1 MSAPRR
7 LSISVYTAEGGGY
20 RAGMSF
26 SLGLLVVLYAA
37 ARVAQAFP
45 DQVPLAALAAA
56 HVLLP
61 LLFALIH
68 GAQVY
73 RIRGILIFTALCLVV
88 GNLLENMSIVT
99 GFPFGR
105 YHFTDVMGPK
115 LFYVPLLLGLAYV
128 GMGYLS
134 WTLARLI
141 LGGVHEPLIG
151 SRILTRP
158 LVAAF
163 LMVAWDLS
171 TDPIWSNLAR
181 GWVWHDGG
189 PYFGV
194 PLSSFLGWYLTVYLI
209 YQGFALY
216 LRGRP
221 ASRPLSPAFWRLAV
235 LMYGICAIGNL
246 FVISPP
252 GLSVITDASGVQW
265 RVNDILEVCKL
276 ISIFVMGAFALMAWV
291 RIMDDPRVS
300 RHSPQLGSRTSAD

>member
-1 MSAPRR
+1 MSAAR
-7 LSISVYTAEGGGY
+7 V
-20 RAGMSF
+20 
-26 SLGLLVVLYAA
+26 SLGILVVLYGA

-45 DQVPLAALAAA
+45 DQVSLPALAAA

-73 RIRGILIFTALCLVV
+73 RVRGVLIFTALCLVV
-88 GNLLENMSIVT
+88 GNLLENLSILT

-105 YHFTDVMGPK
+105 YHFTEVMGPK

-141 LGGVHEPLIG
+141 LGDVQEPLTG
-151 SRILTRP
+151 SRVMTRP

-171 TDPIWSNLAR
+171 MDPIWSNLAH

-194 PLSSFLGWYLTVYLI
+194 PVSSFLGWYLTVYLI
-209 YQGFALY
+209 YQLFALY

-221 ASRPLSPAFWRLAV
+221 ANGPPPAAFWRLAV
-235 LMYGICAIGNL
+235 LMYGICAAGNL
-246 FVISPP
+246 LVISPP
-252 GLSVITDASGVQW
+252 GLSVITDAAGVQW
-265 RVNDILEVCKL
+265 RVKDILAVCKL
-276 ISIFVMGAFALMAWV
+276 FSIFGMGAFVLISWV
-291 RIMDDPRVS
+291 RITDDQRLS
-300 RHSPQLGSRTSAD
+300 RHSPKARSRTLADES

>member
-1 MSAPRR
+1 MSAPR
-7 LSISVYTAEGGGY
+7 L
-20 RAGMSF
+20 
-26 SLGLLVVLYAA
+26 SLGLLVALYAA
-37 ARVAQAFP
+37 AKVSQAFP
-45 DQVPLAALAAA
+45 NRVPMAALAAA

-88 GNLLENMSIVT
+88 GNLLENLSILT
-99 GFPFGR
+99 GFPFGH
-105 YHFTDVMGPK
+105 YHFTEVMGPK

-134 WTLARLI
+134 WTLALLI
-141 LGGVHEPLIG
+141 LGDVQEPLTR
-151 SRILTRP
+151 SRVVTRP

-209 YQGFALY
+209 YQLFALY
-216 LRGRP
+216 LQGRP
-221 ASRPLSPAFWRLAV
+221 ASRPQPSAFWRLAV

-252 GLSVITDASGVQW
+252 GLSVITDAAGVQW
-265 RVNDILEVCKL
+265 RVKDILAVCKL
-276 ISIFVMGAFALMAWV
+276 FSIFVMGAFALIAWV
-291 RIMDDPRVS
+291 RIMDDRGLS
-300 RHSPQLGSRTSAD
+300 RHSPKPGYRTSAD

>member
-1 MSAPRR
+1 MR
-7 LSISVYTAEGGGY
+7 LS
-20 RAGMSF
+20 
-26 SLGLLVVLYAA
+26 LGFLVVLYAA

-45 DQVPLAALAAA
+45 NKVPMAALAAA

-73 RIRGILIFTALCLVV
+73 RISGIAIFAALCLAV
-88 GNLLENMSIVT
+88 GNLLENLSILT
-99 GFPFGR
+99 GFPFGH
-105 YHFTDVMGPK
+105 YHFTDAMGPK
-115 LFYVPLLLGLAYV
+115 LFYVPWLLGLAYV
-128 GMGYLS
+128 GVGYLS

-141 LGGVHEPLIG
+141 LGDVQEPLAG
-151 SRILTRP
+151 SSVVTRP

-171 TDPIWSNLAR
+171 TDPIWSNLAH

-194 PLSSFLGWYLTVYLI
+194 PLSSFVGWYLTVYLI
-209 YQGFALY
+209 YQLFALY
-216 LRGRP
+216 LLGRP
-221 ASRPLSPAFWRLAV
+221 ASRELPAGFWQLAV

-252 GLSVITDASGVQW
+252 GLTVITDAAGVQW
-265 RVNDILEVCKL
+265 RVKDILEVCKL
-276 ISIFVMGAFALMAWV
+276 VSIFVMGAFALIAWV
-291 RIMDDPRVS
+291 RIMDDLGLS
-300 RHSPQLGSRTSAD
+300 RHSPRSSSRTAAK